1 MLTVGAVLQ
10 ECPGQ
15 GLRTRGDEGQ
25 EGNLGSGGQRQPP
38 YWELHSSHG
47 ARVTGCLE
55 AMAAPT
61 SRCLSPAAV
70 LAAGEPPSPALPRW
84 LTGSL
89 VPGPRREQT
98 GSLGTG
104 PGWNHLRHSQS
115 DWPCCLLAAGLRQ
128 GALCLNRGGFLCIAG
143 TMMSSNDAGILW
155 GPLCSYSTSISSINY
170 RPVGICSFRVHGSI
184 WVPSSVWIPVLAPG
198 MQPVWLDLSPTAS
211 EPAGLMV
218 RTVST
223 QTCSGLGSDIWS

>member
-1 MLTVGAVLQ
+1 MSGGEKKKVKEKERAQSRFILSTNFIWNIVVRSSRLSPKGQKLLQLCPVDKVEEKLLESCLCSEKESVLTVRAVLQ

-47 ARVTGCLE
+47 TRVTGCLE

-61 SRCLSPAAV
+61 SRCLSPAAT

-104 PGWNHLRHSQS
+104 PGWNHLWHSRS

-128 GALCLNRGGFLCIAG
+128 VAC
-143 TMMSSNDAGILW
+143 
-155 GPLCSYSTSISSINY
+155 
-170 RPVGICSFRVHGSI
+170 V
-184 WVPSSVWIPVLAPG
+184 
-198 MQPVWLDLSPTAS
+198 
-211 EPAGLMV
+211 
-218 RTVST
+218 
-223 QTCSGLGSDIWS
+223 